1 MDFSLSEEQ
10 CLLRDSLREFVLRE
24 VLPEAGE
31 LDRASLFPARA
42 VRRLAEMGLLGMSIP
57 EAYGGA
63 GLDSLGVAL
72 AIEEIARGS
81 ASLAVT
87 VSVTNS
93 VCAGP
98 ITRYGSE
105 DQRRRY
111 LPALAKGEILG
122 GFSLTEPD
130 SGSDAAHLRTRAR
143 REGDHYLLTGDK
155 AWVTN
160 VVEGGLFVLVAA
172 TDASQG
178 ARGLTAFLV
187 EKSFSGFS
195 FGKVED
201 KMGLRSSLTGGII
214 LQDCRVPVS
223 NRLGE
228 EGQGFKIAMTTLDGA
243 RIGIAAQAVGIARG
257 ALEESLAF
265 AKQRK
270 AFGQPINQFQAI
282 QFMLADMSTAI
293 EAARL
298 LVHRAAHLRD
308 LGGVSFTRE
317 ASMAKLFA
325 SEMVNRVA
333 YQAVQI
339 HGACGYSR
347 EYPVE
352 RYYRDARV
360 TTIYEGTSEIQ
371 RLVIARKLLESL

>member
-63 GLDSLGVAL
+63 GLDALGAAL

-98 ITRYGSE
+98 IARYGSE
-105 DQRRRY
+105 EQRRRY
-111 LPALAKGEILG
+111 LPRLASGEILG

-143 REGDHYLLTGDK
+143 REGDEYLLSGDK

-160 VVEGGLFVLVAA
+160 VVEGQVFVLVAA
-172 TDASQG
+172 TDPSQG

-187 EKSFSGFS
+187 EKSFPGFA

-201 KMGLRSSLTGGII
+201 KMGLRSSLTGSI
-214 LQDCRVPVS
+214 LLQECRVPAA

-257 ALEESLAF
+257 ALEESIAF
-265 AKQRK
+265 SRQRK

-298 LVHRAAHLRD
+298 LVHRAARLRD
-308 LGGVSFTRE
+308 LGNASFTRE

>member
-63 GLDSLGVAL
+63 GLDALGAAL

-98 ITRYGSE
+98 IARYGSE

-111 LPALAKGEILG
+111 LPRLASGEILG

-143 REGDHYLLTGDK
+143 REGDAYLLSGDK

-160 VVEGGLFVLVAA
+160 VVEGQVFVLLAA
-172 TDASQG
+172 TDPSQG

-187 EKSFSGFS
+187 EKSFPGFT

-201 KMGLRSSLTGGII
+201 KMGLRSSLTGSI
-214 LQDCRVPVS
+214 LLQECRVPVS

-257 ALEESLAF
+257 ALEESIAF
-265 AKQRK
+265 SKQRK

-298 LVHRAAHLRD
+298 LVHRAARLRD
-308 LGGVSFTRE
+308 LGNAAFTRE

-371 RLVIARKLLESL
+371 RLVIARKLLESV

>member
-63 GLDSLGVAL
+63 GLDALGAAL

-98 ITRYGSE
+98 IARYGSE

-111 LPALAKGEILG
+111 LPRLASGEILG

-143 REGDHYLLTGDK
+143 REGDAYLLSGDK

-160 VVEGGLFVLVAA
+160 VVEGQVFVLVAA
-172 TDASQG
+172 TDPSQG

-187 EKSFSGFS
+187 EKSFPGFT

-201 KMGLRSSLTGGII
+201 KMGLRSSLTGSI
-214 LQDCRVPVS
+214 LLQECRVPVA

-257 ALEESLAF
+257 ALEESIAF
-265 AKQRK
+265 SKQRK

-298 LVHRAAHLRD
+298 LVHRAARLRD
-308 LGGVSFTRE
+308 LGNAAFTRE

-371 RLVIARKLLESL
+371 RLVIARKLLESV

>member
-63 GLDSLGVAL
+63 GLDALGAAL

-98 ITRYGSE
+98 IARYGSE

-111 LPALAKGEILG
+111 LPRLASGEILG

-143 REGDHYLLTGDK
+143 REGDAYLLSGDK

-160 VVEGGLFVLVAA
+160 VVEGQVFVLVAA
-172 TDASQG
+172 TDPSQG

-187 EKSFSGFS
+187 EKSFPGFT

-201 KMGLRSSLTGGII
+201 KMGLRSSLTGSI
-214 LQDCRVPVS
+214 LLQECRVPVT

-257 ALEESLAF
+257 ALEESIAF
-265 AKQRK
+265 SKQRK

-298 LVHRAAHLRD
+298 LVHRAARLRD
-308 LGGVSFTRE
+308 LGNAAFTRE

-371 RLVIARKLLESL
+371 RLVIARKLLESV

>member
-63 GLDSLGVAL
+63 GLDALGAAL

-98 ITRYGSE
+98 IARYGSE
-105 DQRRRY
+105 EQRRRY
-111 LPALAKGEILG
+111 LPRLASGEILG

-143 REGDHYLLTGDK
+143 REGDEYLLSGDK

-160 VVEGGLFVLVAA
+160 VVEGQVFVLVAA
-172 TDASQG
+172 TDPSQG

-187 EKSFSGFS
+187 EKSFPGFT

-201 KMGLRSSLTGGII
+201 KMGLRSSLTGSI
-214 LQDCRVPVS
+214 LLQECRVPAA

-257 ALEESLAF
+257 ALEESIAF
-265 AKQRK
+265 SRQRK

-298 LVHRAAHLRD
+298 LVHRAARLRD
-308 LGGVSFTRE
+308 LGNASFTRE

>member
-1 MDFSLSEEQ
+1 MDLSLSEDQ
-10 CLLRDSLREFVLRE
+10 RILRETLRNFVASE
-24 VLPEAGE
+24 VSPEAGQ
-31 LDRASLFPARA
+31 LDKASQFPARSL
-42 VRRLAEMGLLGMSIP
+42 RRLAEMGMLGMSIP
-57 EAYGGA
+57 ESYGGA
-63 GLDSLGVAL
+63 GLDALGAAL

-87 VSVTNS
+87 VSVSNS

-98 ITRYGSE
+98 IVRYGSE
-105 DQRRRY
+105 DQKRRY
-111 LPALAKGEILG
+111 LPRLAKGEILG

-143 REGDHYLLTGDK
+143 RDQDFYLLSGDK

-160 VVEGGLFVLVAA
+160 VQEGHLFVVLAA
-172 TDASQG
+172 TDSSLG
-178 ARGLTAFLV
+178 AKGLTAFLV
-187 EKSFSGFS
+187 ERSFPGFA

-201 KMGLRSSLTGGII
+201 KMGLRSSLTGGIH
-214 LQDCRVPVS
+214 LQDCRVPAS

-228 EGQGFKIAMTTLDGA
+228 EGQGFKIAMTTLDAA

-265 AKQRK
+265 SRQRK
-270 AFGQPINQFQAI
+270 AFGQTIDQFQAI

-293 EAARL
+293 EASRL

-308 LGGVSFTRE
+308 RGEGPFTRE

-325 SEMVNRVA
+325 TEMVNRVA
-333 YQAVQI
+333 YLAVQI

-352 RYYRDARV
+352 RYFRDARV

-371 RLVIARKLLESL
+371 RLVIARKLLESV

>member
-63 GLDSLGVAL
+63 GLDALGAAL

-98 ITRYGSE
+98 IARYGSE
-105 DQRRRY
+105 DQKRRY
-111 LPALAKGEILG
+111 LPRLASGEILG

-143 REGDHYLLTGDK
+143 REGDAYLLSGDK

-160 VVEGGLFVLVAA
+160 VVEGQVFVLLAA
-172 TDASQG
+172 TDPSQG

-187 EKSFSGFS
+187 EKSFPGFT

-201 KMGLRSSLTGGII
+201 KMGLRSSLTGSI
-214 LQDCRVPVS
+214 LLQECRVPVA

-257 ALEESLAF
+257 ALEESIAF
-265 AKQRK
+265 SKQRK

-282 QFMLADMSTAI
+282 QFMLADMSTSI

-298 LVHRAAHLRD
+298 LVHRAARLRD
-308 LGGVSFTRE
+308 LGNAAFTRE

-371 RLVIARKLLESL
+371 RLVIARKLLESV

>member
-63 GLDSLGVAL
+63 GLDALGAAL

-98 ITRYGSE
+98 IARYGSE

-111 LPALAKGEILG
+111 LPRLASGEILG

-143 REGDHYLLTGDK
+143 REGDAYLLSGDK

-160 VVEGGLFVLVAA
+160 VVEGQVFVLVAA
-172 TDASQG
+172 TDPSQG

-187 EKSFSGFS
+187 ENSFPGFT

-201 KMGLRSSLTGGII
+201 KMGLRSSLTGSI
-214 LQDCRVPVS
+214 LLQECRVPVA

-257 ALEESLAF
+257 ALEESIAF
-265 AKQRK
+265 SKQRK

-298 LVHRAAHLRD
+298 LVHRAARLRD
-308 LGGVSFTRE
+308 LGNAAFTRE

-371 RLVIARKLLESL
+371 RLVIARKLLESV

>member
-31 LDRASLFPARA
+31 LDRASRFPARA

-63 GLDSLGVAL
+63 GLDALGAAL

-98 ITRYGSE
+98 IARYGSE
-105 DQRRRY
+105 EQRRRY
-111 LPALAKGEILG
+111 LPKLASGEILG

-143 REGDHYLLTGDK
+143 REGDEYLLSGDK

-160 VVEGGLFVLVAA
+160 VVEGQVFVLVAA
-172 TDASQG
+172 TDPSQG

-187 EKSFSGFS
+187 EKSFPGFT

-201 KMGLRSSLTGGII
+201 KMGLRSSLTGSI
-214 LQDCRVPVS
+214 LLQECRVPAA

-257 ALEESLAF
+257 ALEESIAF
-265 AKQRK
+265 SRQRK
-270 AFGQPINQFQAI
+270 AFGQPISQFQAI

-298 LVHRAAHLRD
+298 LVHRAARLRD
-308 LGGVSFTRE
+308 LGNASFTRE